1 MHWHYDFG
9 KYRLVRLT
17 LMLLW
22 QLLLCV
28 YSSELL
34 ARPAPLADYFRESWT
49 TRDGLPHNTIN
60 SIIQS
65 KDGYLWF
72 ATWEG
77 AARYD
82 GRNFTVF
89 GRSSLTGLP
98 DSGVRVF
105 SLDRNGD
112 LLMGGSRG
120 GMALVQDG
128 RWQSLPAVEKLI
140 NDLTRD
146 ATGRL
151 WIATEGGGLLLQQAN
166 GQTRQFSAADG
177 LPPTVIYRLLDDTQ
191 GKIWLATQQG
201 LYWFDPALNN
211 PVFHLV
217 GPELGMPLTSIFA
230 LALTSDSQLLVGT
243 EQGAFQRQGSQ
254 FLPLDPGLAG
264 VAVSVIMLDQQQQ
277 IWLGTINQGVMRLGV
292 LGLEQLTVAE
302 GLPNNRVL
310 ALWQDREKSIWIGT
324 NGGVLRLRDAPFSN
338 LTAGKGLSDNYVRTV
353 LEHSDGSVWIG
364 SSGGLDHYVAG
375 KVVPVTNAQ
384 GGPLTSVL
392 SIAEGPDGDIWVGS
406 YAQGVMRLRDGKV
419 IATYDRSIGL
429 TSNEVRT
436 VLPMKD
442 GSVWVGTSGGLSHLV
457 DGKVQAYHVKDGL
470 SGEFVTALTVQPNG
484 KLWVGTGSG
493 LSVMEEGRLRLL
505 PLNNLNQADYVFGF
519 YQPPASDDL
528 WLATDR
534 GLVRYE
540 AGTGKMQLVGKA
552 AGLPFDKI
560 FAIVAE
566 SDQYFWL
573 SSNRGILR
581 VKQQDVLEVATGV
594 QPQLVGYE
602 LFGESD
608 GMQSAQCNGG
618 SMPAAMARRD
628 GSLWFATSQGVAMVT
643 PARLGEFAIRTPP
656 VVVQKVSADGV
667 QYPIGVNQL
676 PAGTRRV
683 ELQFAGLSYVMPT
696 RIQYRTKLVGFD
708 KDWVE
713 RGPQHVAEYTNLT
726 PGRYQFLVS
735 AAYPDGDWSAEP
747 AAVELEVLPF
757 FWQRTS
763 FIVAAVTTLIL
774 LMLLFYRWRIHRLRL
789 SEQKLRQQVL
799 EQTSALRQQ
808 AEVLTLAVE
817 EKSILAEQLRLQA
830 AAFEAQA
837 REDGLTGLAN
847 RRAFDEQLASEFN
860 RAQRLHHQLCL
871 VIIDIDHF
879 KRINDQWSHMAGD
892 EVLKRIAQ
900 ILKQHCRDI
909 DLTSRWGGEEFSLLL
924 PQTSLQ
930 QGREVCERLR
940 HAIANTDYQDIAA
953 GLTVTASFGLTVN
966 TGLAHYDKLIS
977 RADSL
982 LYQAKAEGRNKVCS

>member
-1 MHWHYDFG
+1 M
-9 KYRLVRLT
+9 RLT
-17 LMLLW
+17 WLLLW
-22 QLLLCV
+22 QLFL
-28 YSSELL
+28 YSLSFELM
-34 ARPAPLADYFRESWT
+34 ARPAPLVDYFRESWT

-82 GRNFTVF
+82 GRTFTVF

-105 SLDRNGD
+105 SLDRNDD
-112 LLMGGSRG
+112 LLIGGARG
-120 GMALVQDG
+120 GMAMVKDG
-128 RWQSLPAVEKLI
+128 QWHSLPAVEKLI
-140 NDLTRD
+140 NDLIRD
-146 ATGRL
+146 TSGNL
-151 WIATEGGGLLLQQAN
+151 WIATEGGGLLLQYPD
-166 GQTRQFSAADG
+166 GQTRQFTAADG
-177 LPPTVIYRLLDDTQ
+177 LEPTVIYRIIDDTQ

-201 LYWFDPALNN
+201 LYWFDPALPD
-211 PVFHLV
+211 PVFHLA
-217 GPELGMPLTSIFA
+217 GPEMGMPMTSIFA
-230 LALTSDSQLLVGT
+230 LALSHDSRLLVGT
-243 EQGAFQRQGSQ
+243 EQGPYQLQDSTFV
-254 FLPLDPGLAG
+254 PLDPALQG
-264 VAVSVIMLDQQQQ
+264 VAVSVMMLDQQQQ
-277 IWLGTINQGVMRLGV
+277 IWLGTINQGVMRLSS
-292 LGLEQLTVAE
+292 LGLEQLTVAD

-338 LTAGKGLSDNYVRTV
+338 LTTHKGLSDNYVRTV

-364 SSGGLDHYVAG
+364 SSGGLDRHVEG
-375 KVVPVTNAQ
+375 KVIPVTNAQ

-392 SIAEGPDGDIWVGS
+392 SLAEGPDGDIWVGS
-406 YAQGVMRLRDGKV
+406 YSQGVMRLRNGKV
-419 IATYDRSIGL
+419 IAGFDRAMGL
-429 TSNEVRT
+429 TSNEIRAI
-436 VLPMKD
+436 LPMPD
-442 GSVWVGTSGGLSHLV
+442 GSVWVGTSGGLSHIV
-457 DGKVQAYHVKDGL
+457 ADEIRAYHVKDGL
-470 SGEFVTALTVQPNG
+470 SGEFVTALALQPNG
-484 KLWVGTGSG
+484 KVWVGTGSG
-493 LSVMEEGRLRLL
+493 LSVKVGDRFQQL
-505 PLNNLNQADYVFGF
+505 PLNTLDEADYVFGF

-540 AGTGKMQLVGKA
+540 AKTGKIQLVGKA

-560 FAIVAE
+560 FAIAAE
-566 SDQYFWL
+566 ADQYFWL

-581 VKQQDVLEVATGV
+581 VKQQDVLNVALGI

-618 SMPAAMARRD
+618 SMPAAMTRKD

-643 PARLGEFAIRTPP
+643 PSRLNEFAIRTPP
-656 VVVQKVSADGV
+656 VVVQRLSADGV
-667 QYPIGVNQL
+667 QYPVGVNQL

-683 ELQFAGLSYVMPT
+683 EMQFAGLSYVMPT
-696 RIQYRTKLVGFD
+696 RIQYRTQLVGFD
-708 KDWVE
+708 QGWVD
-713 RGPQHVAEYTNLT
+713 RGPQNIAEYTNLT
-726 PGRYQFLVS
+726 PGNYQFLVS

-747 AAVELEVLPF
+747 ATIQFEVLPF
-757 FWQRTS
+757 FWQRTW
-763 FIVAAVTTLIL
+763 FLVTAGATVLF
-774 LMLLFYRWRIHRLRL
+774 LMLLLYHWRIHSLRRN
-789 SEQKLRQQVL
+789 EQKLRRQVL
-799 EQTSALRQQ
+799 EKTSALRQQ
-808 AEVLTLAVE
+808 AEILTLAVE
-817 EKSILAEQLRLQA
+817 EKSNLAEQLRLQA

-847 RRAFDEQLASEFN
+847 RRAFDEQLAAEFN

-871 VIIDIDHF
+871 VILDLDHF

-900 ILKQHCRDI
+900 ILKLHCRDI
-909 DLTSRWGGEEFSLLL
+909 DLISRWGGEEFALLL

-930 QGREVCERLR
+930 QGYEVCERLR
-940 HAIANTDYQDIAA
+940 QAIASTDYQDIAA
-953 GLTVTASFGLTVN
+953 GLTVTASFGLAVN

-982 LYQAKAEGRNKVCS
+982 LYQAKDQGRNLVCK

>member
-1 MHWHYDFG
+1 M
-9 KYRLVRLT
+9 RLIP
-17 LMLLW
+17 
-22 QLLLCV
+22 LLLLHLVLFTLCCEV
-28 YSSELL
+28 V

-89 GRSSLTGLP
+89 GRSRLTGLP
-98 DSGVRVF
+98 DSGMRVLK
-105 SLDRNGD
+105 LDRDGD

-120 GMALVQDG
+120 GMALIKEGQ
-128 RWQSLPAVEKLI
+128 WQPLPAVEKLI

-146 ATGRL
+146 ADGRL
-151 WIATEGGGLLLQQAN
+151 WIATEGGGLLSQQTD
-166 GQTRQFSAADG
+166 GKTRQFGAAEG
-177 LPPTVIYRLLDDTQ
+177 LAPTVIYRLVEDHQ

-201 LYWFDPALNN
+201 LYWFDPKLTT

-217 GPELGMPLTSIFA
+217 GPDQGMPLTSIFA
-230 LALTSDSQLLVGT
+230 LALTADQRLLVGT
-243 EQGAFQRQGSQ
+243 EQGAFQRRDAK
-254 FLPLDPGLAG
+254 FLPLDPGLIG
-264 VAVSVIMLDQQQQ
+264 VAVSVMMLDQQQQ
-277 IWLGTINQGVMRLGV
+277 IWLGTVNQGVMRLGA
-292 LGLEQLTVAE
+292 LGLEQLTVAD

-324 NGGVLRLRDAPFSN
+324 NGGILRLRDAPFSN
-338 LTAGKGLSDNYVRTV
+338 LTTSKGLSDNYIRSV

-364 SSGGLDHYVAG
+364 SSGGLDRQVNG
-375 KVVPVTNAQ
+375 KIFPVTNAQ

-392 SIAEGPDGDIWVGS
+392 SLAEGPDGDLWVGS
-406 YAQGVMRLRDGKV
+406 YSQGVMRLRDGKV
-419 IATYDRSIGL
+419 IAVYDRTMGL

-436 VLPMKD
+436 ILPMQD

-457 DGKVQAYHVKDGL
+457 DGHVREYHVKDGL
-470 SGEFVTALTVQPNG
+470 SAEFVTALAVQPNG

-493 LSVMEEGRLRLL
+493 VSVKEGEQFRLL
-505 PLNNLNQADYVFGF
+505 PLNKLQQADYVFGF
-519 YQPPASDDL
+519 YQPPSSDDL

-534 GLVRYE
+534 GLVRYD
-540 AGTGKMQLVGKA
+540 AKTGDMQLVGKD

-560 FAIVAE
+560 FAIAAE

-581 VKQQDVLEVATGV
+581 VKQQDVLHVATGV
-594 QPQLVGYE
+594 QRQLVGYE

-618 SMPAAMARRD
+618 SMPVAMTRQD
-628 GSLWFATSQGVAMVT
+628 GSLWFATSQGVAMVS
-643 PARLGEFAIRTPP
+643 PARLGDFAIRTPP
-656 VVVQKVSADGV
+656 VVVQQFSGDGV
-667 QYPIGVNQL
+667 QYPLTTLQL
-676 PAGTRRV
+676 PAGTRRI
-683 ELQFAGLSYVMPT
+683 EMQFAGLSFVMPT

-708 KDWVE
+708 QDWVE
-713 RGPQHVAEYTNLT
+713 RGPQNIAEYTNLT
-726 PGRYQFLVS
+726 PGHYQFLVS

-747 AAVELEVLPF
+747 AEVHFEILPF
-757 FWQRTS
+757 FWQRTG
-763 FIVAAVTTLIL
+763 FIVTVLAVSVL
-774 LMLLFYRWRIHRLRL
+774 LMLVFYRWRIHSLRSNEQRLR
-789 SEQKLRQQVL
+789 RQVL

-808 AEVLTLAVE
+808 AEILTLAVE
-817 EKSILAEQLRLQA
+817 EKSVLAEQLRLQA

-860 RAQRLHHQLCL
+860 RAQRLQHKLCL
-871 VIIDIDHF
+871 VILDIDHF

-900 ILKQHCRDI
+900 ILKQHCREI
-909 DLTSRWGGEEFSLLL
+909 DLTSRWGGEEFALLL

-930 QGREVCERLR
+930 QGQEVCERLR
-940 HAIANTDYQDIAA
+940 QAIATTDYQDIAE
-953 GLTVTASFGLTVN
+953 GLTVTASFGLAVN

-982 LYQAKAEGRNKVCS
+982 LYQAKAQGRNTVCS

>member
-1 MHWHYDFG
+1 M
-9 KYRLVRLT
+9 RLIFI
-17 LMLLW
+17 LLL
-22 QLLLCV
+22 QLLLYL
-28 YSSELL
+28 YSNDVL
-34 ARPAPLADYFRESWT
+34 ARPAPLVDYFRESWT

-120 GMALVQDG
+120 GMALVKDG
-128 RWQSLPAVEKLI
+128 QWQPLPAVEKLI
-140 NDLTRD
+140 NDLIRD
-146 ATGRL
+146 TNGRI
-151 WIATEGGGLLLQQAN
+151 WIATEGGGLLLQQPDGN
-166 GQTRQFSAADG
+166 TRQFAAVDG
-177 LPPTVIYRLLDDTQ
+177 LTPTVIYRLIDDTQ

-201 LYWFDPALNN
+201 LYWFDPSLTD
-211 PVFHLV
+211 PIFHLA
-217 GPELGMPLTSIFA
+217 GPEQGMPLTSIFA
-230 LALTSDSQLLVGT
+230 LALDADGGLLVGT
-243 EQGAFQRQGSQ
+243 EQGAFKRQAQQ
-254 FLPLDPGLAG
+254 FQPLDPDLQG
-264 VAVSVIMLDQQQQ
+264 VAVSVMMLDQQQQ
-277 IWLGTINQGVMRLGV
+277 IWLGTINQGVMRLGT
-292 LGLEQLTVAE
+292 LGLEQLTVAD

-310 ALWQDREKSIWIGT
+310 ALWQDSEKSIWIGT

-338 LTAGKGLSDNYVRTV
+338 LTTSKGLSDNYVRTV
-353 LEHSDGSVWIG
+353 LEHSDGSMWIG
-364 SSGGLDHYVAG
+364 SSGGLDRHVNG
-375 KVVPVTNAQ
+375 KVLPITNPQ

-392 SIAEGPDGDIWVGS
+392 SLAEGPDGDIWVGS
-406 YAQGVMRLRDGKV
+406 YAQGVMRLRNGKV
-419 IATYDRSIGL
+419 IDVVDRALGL
-429 TSNEVRT
+429 TSNEVRAI
-436 VLPMKD
+436 LPMSD
-442 GSVWVGTSGGLSHLV
+442 GSVWVGTSGGLSHVV
-457 DGKVQAYHVKDGL
+457 DGRVREFHVKDGL
-470 SGEFVTALTVQPNG
+470 SGEFVTALAVQPNG

-493 LSVMEEGRLRLL
+493 VSVQDGDKFRLL
-505 PLNNLNQADYVFGF
+505 ALNKLDQADYVFGF
-519 YQPPASDDL
+519 YQPPATDDL

-534 GLVRYE
+534 GLVRYQ
-540 AGTGKMQLVGKA
+540 ASTGEMQLVGKE

-560 FAIVAE
+560 FAIAAE

-581 VKQQDVLEVATGV
+581 VKQQDLLQVATGA

-618 SMPAAMARRD
+618 SMPAAVARKD

-667 QYPIGVNQL
+667 QYPIATNQL
-676 PAGTRRV
+676 PAGTRRI
-683 ELQFAGLSYVMPT
+683 EMQFAGLSYVMPT

-726 PGRYQFLVS
+726 PGNYQFLVS

-747 AAVELEVLPF
+747 AEIQLEILPF
-757 FWQRTS
+757 FWQRIE
-763 FIVAAVTTLIL
+763 FLIAIATVLVL
-774 LMLLFYRWRIHRLRL
+774 LMLLFYRWRIHSLR
-789 SEQKLRQQVL
+789 SNEQKLRRQVL
-799 EQTSALRQQ
+799 EKTSALRQQ
-808 AEVLTLAVE
+808 ADILTLAVE
-817 EKSILAEQLRLQA
+817 EKTNLAEQLRIQA

-860 RAQRLHHQLCL
+860 RAQRLQHQLCL
-871 VIIDIDHF
+871 VILDIDHF

-909 DLTSRWGGEEFSLLL
+909 DLTSRWGGEEFALLL

-930 QGREVCERLR
+930 QGHEVCERLR
-940 HAIANTDYQDIAA
+940 QAIANTDYQDIAP
-953 GLTVTASFGLTVN
+953 GLTVTASFGLAVN

-982 LYQAKAEGRNKVCS
+982 LYQAKAQGRNSVCS

>member
-1 MHWHYDFG
+1 
-9 KYRLVRLT
+9 VRLT
-17 LMLLW
+17 LSLLL
-22 QLLLCV
+22 QLLLLAISCEV
-28 YSSELL
+28 L

-82 GRNFTVF
+82 GRTFTVF
-89 GRSSLTGLP
+89 GRSNLTGLP
-98 DSGVRVF
+98 DSGVRSF

-120 GMALVQDG
+120 GIAMVKDG
-128 RWQSLPAVEKLI
+128 QWHSLPAVEKLI
-140 NDLTRD
+140 NDLIRD
-146 ATGRL
+146 GDGNL
-151 WIATEGGGLLLQQAN
+151 WIASEGGGLLLQYPD
-166 GQTRQFSAADG
+166 GKTRQFSAADG
-177 LPPTVIYRLLDDTQ
+177 LKPTVIYRLIDDTQ

-201 LYWFDPALNN
+201 LYWFDPSLAN
-211 PVFHLV
+211 PVFHLA
-217 GPELGMPLTSIFA
+217 GPEMGMPLTSIFA
-230 LALTSDSQLLVGT
+230 LALTHDSRLLVGT
-243 EQGAFQRQGSQ
+243 EQGAYQLQGSK
-254 FLPLDPGLAG
+254 FVPLDPALQG
-264 VAVSVIMLDQQQQ
+264 VAVSVMMLDQQQQ
-277 IWLGTINQGVMRLGV
+277 IWLGTVNQGVMRLGA
-292 LGLEQLTVAE
+292 LGLEQLTVTD

-338 LTAGKGLSDNYVRTV
+338 LTIDKGLSDNYVRTV
-353 LEHSDGSVWIG
+353 LEHSDGSMWIG
-364 SSGGLDHYVAG
+364 SSGGLDRHVDG
-375 KVVPVTNAQ
+375 KVQAITHAE

-392 SIAEGPDGDIWVGS
+392 SLAEGPDGDIWVGS

-419 IATYDRSIGL
+419 IAVYDRAMGL
-429 TSNEVRT
+429 TSNEVRAI
-436 VLPMKD
+436 LPMPD

-457 DGKVQAYHVKDGL
+457 EGKIREYHVKDGL
-470 SGEFVTALTVQPNG
+470 PGEFIAALALQPNG
-484 KLWVGTGSG
+484 KVWVGTGSG
-493 LSVMEEGRLRLL
+493 LAVLEAGKFRQL
-505 PLNNLNQADYVFGF
+505 PLNTLEQADYVFGF

-534 GLVRYE
+534 GLVRYD
-540 AGTGKMQLVGKA
+540 AQSDTMQLVGVA

-560 FAIVAE
+560 FAIAAE
-566 SDQYFWL
+566 ADQYFWL

-581 VKQQDVLEVATGV
+581 VKQQDVLHVALGM

-618 SMPAAMARRD
+618 SMPAASVRRD
-628 GSLWFATSQGVAMVT
+628 GSLWFATSQGVAMVS
-643 PARLGEFAIRTPP
+643 PARLSEFAIRTPP
-656 VVVQKVSADGV
+656 VVLQRLSADGV
-667 QYPIGVNQL
+667 QFPVTVKEL

-683 ELQFAGLSYVMPT
+683 EMQFAGLSYVMPT
-696 RIQYRTKLVGFD
+696 RIQYRTQLVGFD
-708 KDWVE
+708 QDWVE
-713 RGPQHVAEYTNLT
+713 RGPQNIAEYTNLI
-726 PGRYQFLVS
+726 PGHYEFLVS
-735 AAYPDGDWSAEP
+735 AAYPDGDWSTEP
-747 AAVELEVLPF
+747 AVVQFEILPF
-757 FWQRTS
+757 FWQSTW
-763 FIVAAVTTLIL
+763 FLVTALAT
-774 LMLLFYRWRIHRLRL
+774 MLLVMLLLYRWRIHSLRRN
-789 SEQKLRQQVL
+789 EQKLRLQVM
-799 EQTSALRQQ
+799 EKTSALRQQ
-808 AEVLTLAVE
+808 AEILTLAVE
-817 EKSILAEQLRLQA
+817 EKSSLAEQLRLQA

-847 RRAFDEQLASEFN
+847 RRAFDEQLALEFS

-871 VIIDIDHF
+871 VILDIDHF

-909 DLTSRWGGEEFSLLL
+909 DLTSRWGGEEFALLL

-930 QGREVCERLR
+930 QGFEVCERLR
-940 HAIANTDYQDIAA
+940 LAIAQTDYHDIAP
-953 GLTVTASFGLTVN
+953 GLTVTASFGLAVN

-977 RADSL
+977 RADGL
-982 LYQAKAEGRNKVCS
+982 LYEAKAAGRNIVCH

>member
-1 MHWHYDFG
+1 M
-9 KYRLVRLT
+9 RLT
-17 LMLLW
+17 WLLLW
-22 QLLLCV
+22 QLFL
-28 YSSELL
+28 YSLSFELM
-34 ARPAPLADYFRESWT
+34 ARPAPLVDYFRESWT

-82 GRNFTVF
+82 GRTFSVF

-105 SLDRNGD
+105 SLDRNDD
-112 LLMGGSRG
+112 LLIGGARG
-120 GMALVQDG
+120 GMAMVKDG
-128 RWQSLPAVEKLI
+128 QWHSLPAVEKLI
-140 NDLTRD
+140 NDLIRD
-146 ATGRL
+146 TSGNL
-151 WIATEGGGLLLQQAN
+151 WIATEGGGLLLQYPN
-166 GQTRQFSAADG
+166 GQTRQFTAADG
-177 LPPTVIYRLLDDTQ
+177 LEPTVIYRIIDDTQ

-201 LYWFDPALNN
+201 LYWFDPALPD
-211 PVFHLV
+211 PVFHLA
-217 GPELGMPLTSIFA
+217 GPEMGMPLTSIFA
-230 LALTSDSQLLVGT
+230 LALSHDSRLLVGT
-243 EQGAFQRQGSQ
+243 EQGPYQLQDSTFV
-254 FLPLDPGLAG
+254 PLDPALQG
-264 VAVSVIMLDQQQQ
+264 VAVSVMMLDQQQQ
-277 IWLGTINQGVMRLGV
+277 IWLGTINQGVMRLSS
-292 LGLEQLTVAE
+292 LGLEQLTVAD

-338 LTAGKGLSDNYVRTV
+338 LTTHKGLSDNYVRTV

-364 SSGGLDHYVAG
+364 SSGGLDRHVEG
-375 KVVPVTNAQ
+375 KVIPVTNAQ

-392 SIAEGPDGDIWVGS
+392 SLAEGPDGDIWVGS
-406 YAQGVMRLRDGKV
+406 YSQGVMRLRNGKV
-419 IATYDRSIGL
+419 IATFDRAMGL
-429 TSNEVRT
+429 TSNEIRAI
-436 VLPMKD
+436 LPMPD
-442 GSVWVGTSGGLSHLV
+442 GSVWVGTSGGLSHIV
-457 DGKVQAYHVKDGL
+457 ADEIRAYHVKDGL
-470 SGEFVTALTVQPNG
+470 SGEFVTALALQPNG
-484 KLWVGTGSG
+484 KVWVGTGSG
-493 LSVMEEGRLRLL
+493 LSVKVGDRFQQL
-505 PLNNLNQADYVFGF
+505 PLNTLDEADYVFGF

-540 AGTGKMQLVGKA
+540 AKTGKIQLVGKA

-560 FAIVAE
+560 FAIAAE
-566 SDQYFWL
+566 ADQYFWL

-581 VKQQDVLEVATGV
+581 VKQQDVLNVALGI

-618 SMPAAMARRD
+618 SMPAAMTRKD

-643 PARLGEFAIRTPP
+643 PSRLNEFAIRTPP
-656 VVVQKVSADGV
+656 VVVQRLSADGV
-667 QYPIGVNQL
+667 QYPVGVNQL

-683 ELQFAGLSYVMPT
+683 EMQFAGLSYVMPT
-696 RIQYRTKLVGFD
+696 RIQYRTQLVGFD
-708 KDWVE
+708 QGWVD
-713 RGPQHVAEYTNLT
+713 RGPQNIAEYTNLT
-726 PGRYQFLVS
+726 PGNYQFLVS

-747 AAVELEVLPF
+747 ATIQFEVLPF
-757 FWQRTS
+757 FWQRTW
-763 FIVAAVTTLIL
+763 FLVTAGATVLF
-774 LMLLFYRWRIHRLRL
+774 LMLLLYHWRIHSLRRN
-789 SEQKLRQQVL
+789 EQKLRRQVL
-799 EQTSALRQQ
+799 EKTSALRQQ
-808 AEVLTLAVE
+808 AEILTLAVE
-817 EKSILAEQLRLQA
+817 EKSNLAEQLRLQA

-847 RRAFDEQLASEFN
+847 RRAFDEQLAAEFN

-871 VIIDIDHF
+871 VILDLDHF

-900 ILKQHCRDI
+900 ILKLHCRDI
-909 DLTSRWGGEEFSLLL
+909 DLISRWGGEEFALLL

-930 QGREVCERLR
+930 QGYEVCERLR
-940 HAIANTDYQDIAA
+940 QAIASTDYQDIAA
-953 GLTVTASFGLTVN
+953 GLTVTASFGLAVN

-982 LYQAKAEGRNKVCS
+982 LYQAKDQGRNLVCK

>member
-1 MHWHYDFG
+1 M
-9 KYRLVRLT
+9 RLT
-17 LMLLW
+17 LWLLL
-22 QLLLCV
+22 QLLL
-28 YSSELL
+28 YFTSWQLL

-82 GRNFTVF
+82 GRNFIVF
-89 GRSSLTGLP
+89 GRSAVTGLP
-98 DSGVRVF
+98 DSGIRVF
-105 SLDRNGD
+105 SLDRKGD

-120 GMALVQDG
+120 GMALVTDG
-128 RWQSLPAVEKLI
+128 QWQSLPAVEKLI

-146 ATGRL
+146 ADGRI
-151 WIATEGGGLLLQQAN
+151 WIATEGGGLVLQQAD
-166 GQTRQFSAADG
+166 GRTRHFTAADG
-177 LPPTVIYRLLDDTQ
+177 LQPTVIYRLLDDQQ

-217 GPELGMPLTSIFA
+217 GPEQGMPLTSIFA
-230 LALTSDSQLLVGT
+230 LALTAERQLLVGT
-243 EQGAFQRQGSQ
+243 EQGAFKRQGAE
-254 FLPLDPGLAG
+254 FLALDPALAG
-264 VAVSVIMLDQQQQ
+264 VAVSVMMIDQQQQ
-277 IWLGTINQGVMRLGV
+277 IWLGTINQGVLRLGD
-292 LGLEQLTVAE
+292 LGLEQLTVVD

-310 ALWQDREKSIWIGT
+310 ALHQDREKSIWIGT

-338 LTAGKGLSDNYVRTV
+338 LTTGKGLSDNYVRTV
-353 LEHSDGSVWIG
+353 LEHTDGSVWIG
-364 SSGGLDHYVAG
+364 SSGGLDRYING
-375 KVVPVTNAQ
+375 KVTAIENPK

-392 SIAEGPDGDIWVGS
+392 SLAEGPDGDIWVGS
-406 YAQGVMRLRDGKV
+406 YAQGVMRLRDGKLIEV
-419 IATYDRSIGL
+419 IDRAMGL
-429 TSNEVRT
+429 TSNEVRAI
-436 VLPMKD
+436 LPLAD
-442 GSVWVGTSGGLSHLV
+442 GSVWVGTSGGLSQLV
-457 DGKVQAYHVKDGL
+457 AGQVRAFHVKDGL
-470 SGEFVTALTVQPNG
+470 PGEFVTALTMQPNG

-493 LSVMEEGRLRLL
+493 VSVLDGDRFRQL
-505 PLNNLNQADYVFGF
+505 PLNKLEQADYVFGF
-519 YQPPASDDL
+519 YQPPATDDL

-540 AGTGKMQLVGKA
+540 ASTGQMQLVGKE

-560 FAIVAE
+560 FAIAAE
-566 SDQYFWL
+566 TDQYFWL

-581 VKQQDVLEVATGV
+581 VKQQDVMQVATGTLS
-594 QPQLVGYE
+594 QLVGYE

-618 SMPAAMARRD
+618 SMPAAVARQD

-643 PARLGEFAIRTPP
+643 PARLNEFAVRTPP
-656 VVVQKVSADGV
+656 VVVQKFSADGV
-667 QYPIGVNQL
+667 QYPFSINKL
-676 PAGTRRV
+676 PPGTRRV
-683 ELQFAGLSYVMPT
+683 EMQFAGLSYVMPT

-708 KDWVE
+708 QDWVE
-713 RGPQHVAEYTNLT
+713 RGPQHIAEYTNLT

-747 AAVELEVLPF
+747 ASVELEILPF

-763 FIVAAVTTLIL
+763 FIVVTATTLL
-774 LMLLFYRWRIHRLRL
+774 LMMLLFYRWRIHSLRRN
-789 SEQKLRQQVL
+789 EQTLRRQVM

-808 AEVLTLAVE
+808 AQVLTLAVE
-817 EKSILAEQLRLQA
+817 EKSVLAEQLRLQA

-847 RRAFDEQLASEFN
+847 RRAFDEQMASEFN
-860 RAQRLHHQLCL
+860 RAQRLSHQLCL
-871 VIIDIDHF
+871 VIIDIDYF

-909 DLTSRWGGEEFSLLL
+909 DLTARWGGEEFALLL

-940 HAIANTDYQDIAA
+940 LAIAETDYQDIAA
-953 GLTVTASFGLTVN
+953 GLTVTASFGLAVN

-977 RADSL
+977 KADSL
-982 LYQAKAEGRNKVCS
+982 LYQAKAEGRNRVCS